1 MREERFKSVVYREIG
16 SLMAAL
22 AEPRRLGMLDL
33 LAQCERNVE
42 TLASMLGLG
51 VTTVSHHL
59 QVLKKARLVDE
70 RSEGRYRYYR
80 ASSTALELWEAISRV
95 ASKDLSEIRCAVAE
109 VTAAGGEPVDYQ
121 EAVRR
126 ARAGE
131 AVLVDVRPADEYLAG
146 HAPEAISI
154 PLEELESAGSDAVS
168 ALPQGME
175 VLAYCRGRYCLLS
188 EEAVA
193 LLRRRGVKAHRIEDG
208 VAEWK
213 ATGRKL
219 TRPRGQRKDHED
231 PVHPQRSSVRHR
243 A

>member
-1 MREERFKSVVYREIG
+1 MHEDRFKSIVYREIG

-22 AEPRRLGMLDL
+22 AEPRRLAMLDL

-42 TLASMLGLG
+42 TLAHMLGLG

-80 ASSTALELWEAISRV
+80 ASSMALDLWESISRV
-95 ASKDLSEIRCAVAE
+95 ASRDMAEIKCAVAE
-109 VTAAGGEPVDYQ
+109 VNAAGGEPVDYR

-146 HAPEAISI
+146 HAPDAISI
-154 PLEELESAGSDAVS
+154 PLEELESGDNGALA
-168 ALPQGME
+168 ALPESIE
-175 VLAYCRGRYCLLS
+175 VFAYCRGRYCLLS

-193 LLRRRGVKAHRIEDG
+193 LLRHRGVKAHRIEDG

-213 ATGRKL
+213 ATGKKL
-219 TRPRGQRKDHED
+219 VRPRGQRK
-231 PVHPQRSSVRHR
+231 
-243 A
+243 